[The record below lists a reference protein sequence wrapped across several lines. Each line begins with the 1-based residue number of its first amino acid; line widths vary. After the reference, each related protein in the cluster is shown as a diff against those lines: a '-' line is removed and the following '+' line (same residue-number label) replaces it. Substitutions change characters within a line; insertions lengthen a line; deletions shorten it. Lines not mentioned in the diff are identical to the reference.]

1 MSRNSSVESISNLA
15 APLQSYT
22 TLCNAYGS
30 ERYRGPCTKRQV
42 PDRDQIGFPEFE
54 ICELRVTPSA
64 PVPPLSETCT

>member
-30 ERYRGPCTKRQV
+30 ERYRGTLYEAASSRS
-42 PDRDQIGFPEFE
+42 RSNRF
-54 ICELRVTPSA
+54 S
-64 PVPPLSETCT
+64 